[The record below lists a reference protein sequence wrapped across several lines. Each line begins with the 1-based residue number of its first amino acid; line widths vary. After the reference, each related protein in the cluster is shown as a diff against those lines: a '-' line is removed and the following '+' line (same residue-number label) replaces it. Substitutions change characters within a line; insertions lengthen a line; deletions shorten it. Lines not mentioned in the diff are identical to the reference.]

1 MVGPEEDGD
10 LSPEYRAKAAER
22 APGEE
27 KIDVTGMGR
36 LNRIVVPVPE
46 GHFTDPHRQGW
57 LQKRRAKMIEEIEPN
72 RRGEYTRADLGAGL
86 DPGRRGG
93 RPARSCSPCC

>member
-27 KIDVTGMGR
+27 KINVTGMGR

-57 LQKRRAKMIEEIEPN
+57 LQKRRAKMIEEIEAN
-72 RRGEYTRADLGAGL
+72 RRGEYTVPTWVLTLILVVVVVGL
-86 DPGRRGG
+86 VLLFTLL
-93 RPARSCSPCC
+93 